1 MRTVKKILAGIYL
14 LAAVIALGTCALLM
28 LNARVPRL
36 HALMSQPAFRIMV
49 CVAACLTAFG
59 VLIQVLR
66 TFFAPREPSCV
77 RLGGDASIEVSVA
90 ALASIARV
98 AAERE
103 DIMVESVH
111 GRVVGRDRNE
121 VHFTIE
127 AIAFVNDG
135 LGELAARVQCQ
146 VNDACNAMLGVEGVT
161 TLVRFLPSTTTVVSK
176 EVSREQG

>member
-49 CVAACLTAFG
+49 CVAACLTALG

-103 DIMVESVH
+103 DIN
-111 GRVVGRDRNE
+111 G
-121 VHFTIE
+121 
-127 AIAFVNDG
+127 
-135 LGELAARVQCQ
+135 
-146 VNDACNAMLGVEGVT
+146 
-161 TLVRFLPSTTTVVSK
+161 
-176 EVSREQG
+176 

>member
-1 MRTVKKILAGIYL
+1 M
-14 LAAVIALGTCALLM
+14 
-28 LNARVPRL
+28 P
-36 HALMSQPAFRIMV
+36 
-49 CVAACLTAFG
+49 
-59 VLIQVLR
+59 
-66 TFFAPREPSCV
+66 V